1 MELRRA
7 QTQDLAGI
15 AAIYDREV
23 THGIA
28 TFMTVPYSGEEWRDW
43 LAAHSGPRHP
53 ALVACEGGAVLG
65 WASLSPWS
73 ARQAY
78 NRAAESSVYVAP
90 GAQGRGVG
98 AALMGALIAGARAEG
113 IGVMVARV
121 VDQNAASVRF
131 HERMGFGTVGVMRRI
146 GEKFGRLLDVRLM
159 DLHIDLDPGE
169 AWKRAGGRTGADVG
183 LPAIGG
189 WLIAEPGGPSP
200 GGAGAAGEVANGRG
214 AEFSGGDGGSVGGD
228 EG

>member
-1 MELRRA
+1 MVADWAHLSWPPAAGRAGGLVIGPVSGPPAGRDRLSRVEIRRA
-7 QTQDLAGI
+7 QSEDLAGI

-53 ALVACEGGAVLG
+53 ALVAVEGGSVLG

-78 NRAAESSVYVAP
+78 NRAAESSVYVSL

-98 AALMGALIAGARAEG
+98 RALIGELVAGAGAEG
-113 IGVMVARV
+113 IGVIVARV
-121 VDQNAASVRF
+121 VEQNAASVRF
-131 HERMGFGTVGVMRRI
+131 HERVGFATVGIMRRI
-146 GEKFGRLLDVRLM
+146 GEKFGRLLDVRIM
-159 DLHIDLDPGE
+159 DLQLDLSPAD
-169 AWKRAGGRTGADVG
+169 AGKSA
-183 LPAIGG
+183 
-189 WLIAEPGGPSP
+189 
-200 GGAGAAGEVANGRG
+200 
-214 AEFSGGDGGSVGGD
+214 
-228 EG
+228 